1 MKQTTLFREF
11 IRYSSFSILGMIGI
25 SCYILADTFFVAQ
38 GVGTN
43 GLAALNLAI
52 PAYNFINGTGLML
65 GMGGATKYSIYKS
78 QKKEKEADHA
88 FTTTIR
94 LAIASAVLFALAGL
108 FFSGPLSRLLGADKA
123 VFEMTNTY
131 LQVLLLFSPAFICND
146 IMLCFVRN
154 DGNPRLSMIATVT
167 GSFANIILDY
177 IFIFPCGMGIFG
189 AVFAT
194 GISPVTSICMMGL
207 LHWRSKRRGFHFT
220 KETPVKGMALGTLSL
235 GFPSLVAQLSSG
247 IVMITFNKI
256 ILSLEGNTGV
266 AAYGVVANIS
276 LVVVSIYNGIAQGIQ
291 PLTSQAYGQSC
302 WKDARRLLR
311 YAMISMSILSVIL
324 YAFLFGFAD
333 PIAQLF
339 NSENNAALY
348 TIAVQGLKLY
358 FTAVL
363 FVGFNIIL
371 SMYFSSTE
379 KAMPAQIIS
388 LLRGIFLIIPIAFL
402 LAFLFDMTGV
412 WLAFPATECLVAVL
426 GIFLYKRTFSK
437 KTSGI

>member
-1 MKQTTLFREF
+1 MAKTTPWKEF
-11 IRYSSFSILGMIGI
+11 LRYTSFSILGMLGI

-43 GLAALNLAI
+43 GLTALNLAI

-78 QKKEKEADHA
+78 QQKSGETRQA

-94 LAIASAVLFALAGL
+94 LAVIAAVLFFLCGL
-108 FFSGPLSRLLGADKA
+108 FFSRPLATLLGADGE

-131 LQVLLLFSPAFICND
+131 LHVLLLFSPAFIFND
-146 IMLCFVRN
+146 ILLCFVRN
-154 DGNPRLSMIATVT
+154 DSNPRLSMIATVT
-167 GSFANIILDY
+167 GSLANIVLDY
-177 IFIFPCGMGIFG
+177 IFIFPMGMGIFG

-194 GISPVTSICMMGL
+194 GFSPLFSICMMMM
-207 LHWRSKRRGFHFT
+207 LHCRSKNCGFGFSGKSH
-220 KETPVKGMALGTLSL
+220 VKQMSAGILSL

-247 IVMITFNKI
+247 IVMITFNMI
-256 ILSLEGNTGV
+256 ILSLEGNVGV

-276 LVVVSIYNGIAQGIQ
+276 IVVVSIYNGIAQGIQ
-291 PLTSQAYGQSC
+291 PLASRAYGQTH
-302 WKDARRLLR
+302 WKDARLYLR
-311 YAMISMSILSVIL
+311 YAFSVMSALSVIL
-324 YAFLFGFAD
+324 YAILFGFAG

-339 NSENNAALY
+339 NSENNATLY

-371 SMYFSSTE
+371 SMFFSSTE
-379 KAMPAQIIS
+379 KALPAQIIS
-388 LLRGIFLIIPIAFL
+388 LLRGIFLIVPMAFL
-402 LAFLFDMTGV
+402 LSFLFGMTGV
-412 WLAFPATECLVAVL
+412 WLTFPATEFLVAVL
-426 GIFLYKRTFSK
+426 GIFLYRRIFAKAESEV
-437 KTSGI
+437 